1 MFFGGLLQVIAG
13 LVEVKRNNIFGF
25 TAFTT
30 YGGFWLSLSMAH
42 VLIGDDADVLFNTKA
57 VQAMLVLMGVITF
70 TLWLCTMRLNTT
82 ISLLFFLLASTFF
95 LLAGGAEND
104 AVDKAAGWIGMAT
117 AATAYWLG
125 AAELINDVIG
135 KGQIIIPLGSFQSSI
150 SGATPNS
157 SRTRC
162 EGQALKGTKI
172 HPSACVPEDL
182 AIKDTMADLPPDIE
196 AGIAAQ

>member
-1 MFFGGLLQVIAG
+1 MIAG

-70 TLWLCTMRLNTT
+70 TLWLCTLRLNAT

-95 LLAGGAEND
+95 LLT
-104 AVDKAAGWIGMAT
+104 AGWIGMAT

-182 AIKDTMADLPPDIE
+182 AIKDTMADMPPDIE